1 MITQFK
7 QYILL
12 KCKEQNILSVIQGTM
27 VLNYNKADSGLLLKS
42 SKLSKCSL
50 ALEPNTHDE
59 LLSDGFLKI
68 KIS

>member
-12 KCKEQNILSVIQGTM
+12 KRKEQNILSVIQGTM
-27 VLNYNKADSGLLLKS
+27 VLNYSKADSGLLLKS

-50 ALEPNTHDE
+50 ALEQILTM
-59 LLSDGFLKI
+59 S
-68 KIS
+68 S